1 MQPSERVIRSIAGVA
16 LLVLLVLA
24 ASDGRA
30 QPAVRGMGICYTAFG
45 WCPLPYPERTPLGA
59 ACYCIMPGNRY
70 VYGVTRNDYYYG
82 NVNPYFNPHLES
94 QTVPRDIK

>member
-1 MQPSERVIRSIAGVA
+1 MCPSVRLIRSITSTTLFA
-16 LLVLLVLA
+16 LLVLA
-24 ASDGRA
+24 ASDSRA
-30 QPAVRGMGICYTAFG
+30 QPAVHGVGICYTTVG

-59 ACYCIMPGNRY
+59 ACYCILPGNRY

-82 NVNPYFNPHLES
+82 HVNPYFNLHQES

>member
-1 MQPSERVIRSIAGVA
+1 MRLVRSVTSTT
-16 LLVLLVLA
+16 LFVLLLLT

-30 QPAVRGMGICYTAFG
+30 QPAVRGQGICYTDAG

-59 ACYCIMPGNRY
+59 PCYCILAANRY
-70 VYGVTRNDYYYG
+70 VYGVTRNDYYSG
-82 NVNPYFNPHLES
+82 HVNPYFNLHQES

>member
-1 MQPSERVIRSIAGVA
+1 MPPPGRLIRSIASTLPFA
-16 LLVLLVLA
+16 LLVLA

-30 QPAVRGMGICYTAFG
+30 QPAVHGVGICYTDFG

-70 VYGVTRNDYYYG
+70 VYGETRNYHYDG
-82 NVNPYFNPHLES
+82 RVNPFFNPHLES

>member
-1 MQPSERVIRSIAGVA
+1 MCPPGRLIRTITCTTLFTV
-16 LLVLLVLA
+16 LVLA

-30 QPAVRGMGICYTAFG
+30 QSAVHGVGICYTTVV

-70 VYGVTRNDYYYG
+70 VYGETRNYHYYG
-82 NVNPYFNPHLES
+82 YVNPYFNLHQEG
-94 QTVPRDIK
+94 QTVPLDIK